1 MSLTYH
7 TLPINQTQDCGDDGI
22 CFEIC
27 DGTRVTCG
35 REFSFARAR
44 HTQVHN
50 RISTV
55 GPLPLLASPLHF
67 ASIKSHPILD
77 SQSSTAQRLL
87 LRPQLCYLPPMGLVV
102 EKEERSSRLIP
113 PIGTKAAHWSFAT
126 TASNQIEIFL
136 SFLLMLQPSFT
147 FDFVCCNGR
156 FPFPSLA

>member
-1 MSLTYH
+1 MGFALRFVMEHVSPVVANFLS
-7 TLPINQTQDCGDDGI
+7 
-22 CFEIC
+22 
-27 DGTRVTCG
+27 
-35 REFSFARAR
+35 RERD
-44 HTQVHN
+44 TQVHN

-87 LRPQLCYLPPMGLVV
+87 LRPQLRYLPPRELVV

-136 SFLLMLQPSFT
+136 SLLLMLQPSFT

-156 FPFPSLA
+156 FPFPSLLEDPSAGVGIREGRTGGDSP